1 MKLRLL
7 ATALLVLAVGPLFAA
22 GTITVDYVQPEK
34 FTDVKERQFKTTP
47 DKNAH
52 LKNLKSWLEKEGAKQ
67 LADGQTLRLKIL
79 DIDLAGDFEPWN
91 GPNFQDVRVLKDI
104 YPPRIKLQFTL
115 QDRDSKVLS
124 EGERELRNVGYLME
138 TSMASRGALEH
149 DERMLKDWLRQ
160 EFKKAE

>member
-1 MKLRLL
+1 MKSRLFAVALL
-7 ATALLVLAVGPLFAA
+7 ALAAGPLFAA

-34 FTDVKERQFKTTP
+34 FTDVKERQFKTSP

-52 LKNLKSWLEKEGAKQ
+52 LKNLKSWLEKEGAKH

-91 GPNFQDVRVLKDI
+91 GPEFQDVRVLKDI

-115 QDRDSKVLS
+115 QDRDGKALG
-124 EGERELRNVGYLME
+124 EGERELRNLAYLME
-138 TSMASRGALEH
+138 SSFASRNALEH
-149 DERMLKDWLRQ
+149 DERLLKDWLRK
-160 EFKKAE
+160 EFPKPE

>member
-1 MKLRLL
+1 MTSRLL
-7 ATALLVLAVGPLFAA
+7 ATMLLAGFTGPVLAA

-34 FTDVKERQFKTTP
+34 FTDVKERQFKTSP

-52 LKNLKSWLEKEGAKQ
+52 LKNLKSWLEKEGVQQ

-91 GPNFQDVRVLKDI
+91 GPEFQDVRVLKDI

-115 QDRDSKVLS
+115 QDRDGKVLG
-124 EGERELRNVGYLME
+124 EGERELRNLSYLME
-138 TSMASRGALEH
+138 SSFANRNALEH
-149 DERMLKDWLRQ
+149 DERLLKDWLRK
-160 EFKKAE
+160 EFPKPE

>member
-1 MKLRLL
+1 MKSRLFAATLL
-7 ATALLVLAVGPLFAA
+7 ALPAGPLFAA

-34 FTDVKERQFKTTP
+34 FTDVKERQFKTSP

-52 LKNLKSWLEKEGAKQ
+52 LKNLKSWLEKEGAKH

-91 GPNFQDVRVLKDI
+91 GPEFQDVRVLKDI

-115 QDRDSKVLS
+115 QDRDGKVLG
-124 EGERELRNVGYLME
+124 EGERELRNLAYLME
-138 TSMASRGALEH
+138 SSFASRNALEH
-149 DERMLKDWLRQ
+149 DERLLKDWLRK
-160 EFKKAE
+160 EFPKPE